1 MATRTLDQ
9 AQNSGPARDARGR
22 LLPGHKMGRPPGS
35 PNRRGKAEIER
46 LDQRSAAVWAVVD
59 QRLSEGCVKTALFLL
74 SRLLPADRAV
84 GADASNPTALAEA
97 IGDGS
102 LSPVEANRLAQTAR
116 SLAEVEQIDEMR
128 SRLDEIEALLLKQG
142 RGG

>member
-1 MATRTLDQ
+1 M
-9 AQNSGPARDARGR
+9 
-22 LLPGHKMGRPPGS
+22 
-35 PNRRGKAEIER
+35 
-46 LDQRSAAVWAVVD
+46 
-59 QRLSEGCVKTALFLL
+59 FLL